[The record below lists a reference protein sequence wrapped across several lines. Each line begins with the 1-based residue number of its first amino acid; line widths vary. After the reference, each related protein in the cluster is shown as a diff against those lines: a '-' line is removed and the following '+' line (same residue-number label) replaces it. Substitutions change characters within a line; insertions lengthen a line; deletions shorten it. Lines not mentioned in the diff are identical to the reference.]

1 MGRIIKSEKIKLEEN
16 VMENFEYPKT
26 ISNPLADLI
35 SDEIWDLLNSRGL
48 INDRSVRDYII
59 RRRFKNLRSQK
70 VRTGDAIDTLRAEYP
85 YLQFD
90 TIRKIVHNPPKQM
103 SRS

>member
-1 MGRIIKSEKIKLEEN
+1 
-16 VMENFEYPKT
+16 MESSEYPKI
-26 ISNPLADLI
+26 ISNPLSDLI
-35 SDEIWDLLNSRGL
+35 SDEIWDLLYSKGL

-59 RRRFKNLRSQK
+59 RRRFKSLRSQK

-90 TIRKIVHNPPKQM
+90 TIRKIVHNPPKQI